1 MNGSPLSVRLG
12 REDRWRMAELVAL
25 LGTTPSD
32 AVRQLLRTAV
42 PCPSARFADQDP
54 DDPADRD
61 TLPPSAPDDE
71 EDTLPGV
78 DPRQLDLYRDR
89 VNDQWERAPIVRG
102 RR

>member
-12 REDRWRMAELVAL
+12 REDRWRLYELVAM

-32 AVRQLLRTAV
+32 AVRQLIRTAV

-54 DDPADRD
+54 EDPADRD
-61 TLPPSAPDDE
+61 TLPPGPPGWDDE
-71 EDTLPGV
+71 PLSEDGRETDTLPGV
-78 DPRQLDLYRDR
+78 DPRQLDLY
-89 VNDQWERAPIVRG
+89 ERG